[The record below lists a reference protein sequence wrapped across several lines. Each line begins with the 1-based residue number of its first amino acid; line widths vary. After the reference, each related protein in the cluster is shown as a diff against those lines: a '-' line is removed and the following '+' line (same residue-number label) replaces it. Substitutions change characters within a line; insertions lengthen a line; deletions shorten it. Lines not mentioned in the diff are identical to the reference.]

1 MCAAHVPSVDQPHIL
16 LIDDEP
22 EALRSLVALIRQQG
36 WQVSLAAEPHR
47 GHLRA
52 LALQPD
58 LIVLDISMPGMDGM
72 ALLRRLRA
80 APETQDI
87 PVIFL
92 SAQHAADQRLAGLT
106 EGGVDYVTKPFEPQE
121 VLARIRIHMQLARR
135 AKAKPAPQENSD
147 TSTSQGDD
155 APAEVHTP
163 TDADEALLRA
173 AMQFIETHLAELPG
187 LTEIAAAVGTHEK
200 RLSQVFR
207 QRAGSTVFAFARQLR
222 LQKAKDL
229 LVNSDL
235 EIQDIA
241 ELTGYQSAANF
252 ATAFREQ
259 QSMTPSDYRQQARG
273 KGTPE

>member
-1 MCAAHVPSVDQPHIL
+1 MSAAAPVQPPDQPHIL

-22 EALRSLVALIRQQG
+22 EALRALVALIRQQG

-58 LIVLDISMPGMDGM
+58 LIVLDVSMPGMDGM

-92 SAQHAADQRLAGLT
+92 SAQHEADQRLAGLT
-106 EGGVDYVTKPFEPQE
+106 QGGVDYVTKPFEPQE

-135 AKAKPAPQENSD
+135 GKQQAPAPQ
-147 TSTSQGDD
+147 T
-155 APAEVHTP
+155 APAATPPTEANSP
-163 TDADEALLRA
+163 TDADEGLLRA
-173 AMQFIETHLAELPG
+173 AMHFIEAHLADLPG
-187 LTEIAAAVGTHEK
+187 LTEIASAVGTHEK

-259 QSMTPSDYRQQARG
+259 QSMTPSDYRQQART
-273 KGTPE
+273 KDKPA

>member
-1 MCAAHVPSVDQPHIL
+1 MSAAPPLPAGNQPHVL

-22 EALRSLVALIRQQG
+22 EALRALVALIRQQG
-36 WQVSLAAEPHR
+36 WQVSVVAEPHR

-58 LIVLDISMPGMDGM
+58 LIVLDVSMPGMDGM

-92 SAQHAADQRLAGLT
+92 SAQQNTEQRLAGLT
-106 EGGVDYVTKPFEPQE
+106 EGGVDYVTKPFVPQE
-121 VLARIRIHMQLARR
+121 MLARIRIHLQLARR
-135 AKAKPAPQENSD
+135 SRQESPAQ
-147 TSTSQGDD
+147 
-155 APAEVHTP
+155 PATATP
-163 TDADEALLRA
+163 TPELPTAPTDPDEALLRA
-173 AMQFIETHLAELPG
+173 AMRYIEAHLASLPG

-222 LQKAKDL
+222 LQKAQDL

-259 QSMTPSDYRQQARG
+259 QSMTPSDYRQRARSQG
-273 KGTPE
+273 KPE

>member
-1 MCAAHVPSVDQPHIL
+1 MCAAHVPPSDQPHIL

-106 EGGVDYVTKPFEPQE
+106 QGGVDYVTKPFEPQE

-135 AKAKPAPQENSD
+135 AKVKPTPQEDSD
-147 TSTSQGDD
+147 TPTSEND
-155 APAEVHTP
+155 AAAEAHPP

-173 AMQFIETHLAELPG
+173 AMQFIEAHLSELPG

-273 KGTPE
+273 KGSPE

>member
-1 MCAAHVPSVDQPHIL
+1 MCAAHVQAPDPPHIL

-22 EALRSLVALIRQQG
+22 EALRALVTLIRQQG

-58 LIVLDISMPGMDGM
+58 LIVLDVSMPGMDGM

-92 SAQHAADQRLAGLT
+92 SAQHEADQRLAGLT
-106 EGGVDYVTKPFEPQE
+106 QGGVDYVTKPFEPQE

-135 AKAKPAPQENSD
+135 GKQQQAPAPRAVQA
-147 TSTSQGDD
+147 STPS
-155 APAEVHTP
+155 PEVSSP

-173 AMQFIETHLAELPG
+173 AMRFIEAHLADLPG
-187 LTEIAAAVGTHEK
+187 LTEIASAVGTHEK

-229 LVNSDL
+229 LVNSNL

-273 KGTPE
+273 KGKSE